1 MSGSQAGAKAAAVA
15 FGVALLFAT
24 GGFGFLLLF
33 QAVRLNSDL
42 PPPRQ
47 PVPAA
52 AELELLGPEPTEVA
66 VPEAPEPHPAPR
78 KTSPSAPA
86 PAAWEG
92 D

>member
-33 QAVRLNSDL
+33 QAVRLNADR
-42 PPPRQ
+42 PAPRQ

-52 AELELLGPEPTEVA
+52 ADFDAHGPEPVEVA
-66 VPEAPEPHPAPR
+66 PPEAPEPHPAPR
-78 KTSPSAPA
+78 KTSPVAPA
-86 PAAWEG
+86 APAWEG